1 MLFNAA
7 NGLAVNALLR
17 DFGWF
22 FGRFNNAAWVEPR
35 AVFASAEAFVR
46 GTPAPYFLWV
56 HLYPPHGPYLTYQ
69 RFLGRFLPGSDLT
82 TQAQY
87 FWQTPGADYPPA
99 MQHEVD
105 LLRLRYDESIA
116 NCDNALGEF
125 LDWMTRDGRDANTI
139 LIGTSD
145 HGENFSGG
153 RWTHESPN
161 LHYAETHIPL
171 LISLPHQNRGY
182 TETERRGPHRR
193 RADDSCRARNSEA
206 VADGWPFAHGP
217 GASGICTRTRLLDVP
232 RRIQPFRPSDRRGNS
247 CEFRRVS
254 SGAVFSLRRRRALQ
268 YCARPGGETP
278 RIRTLSSLFS
288 RHRDGAIRGHP
299 AAFRRCA

>member
-1 MLFNAA
+1 MSRRWWLLFRSLAVPTILFLAPALTVQELHPLSYLLSMRGAPAELALQISVVLLIEILCATFLCLILWVVARLGCGLIGPTLAVPDFLHWQASCPGTALMQLRNGMLFNAA

-69 RFLGRFLPGSDLT
+69 RFLGRFLPGSDFT

-161 LHYAETHIPL
+161 LIMRKPTSH
-171 LISLPHQNRGY
+171 
-182 TETERRGPHRR
+182 
-193 RADDSCRARNSEA
+193 C
-206 VADGWPFAHGP
+206 
-217 GASGICTRTRLLDVP
+217 
-232 RRIQPFRPSDRRGNS
+232 
-247 CEFRRVS
+247 
-254 SGAVFSLRRRRALQ
+254 
-268 YCARPGGETP
+268 
-278 RIRTLSSLFS
+278 
-288 RHRDGAIRGHP
+288 
-299 AAFRRCA
+299 

>member
-1 MLFNAA
+1 MQLRNGMLFNAA

-69 RFLGRFLPGSDLT
+69 RFLGRFLPGSDFT

-161 LHYAETHIPL
+161 LIMRKPTSH
-171 LISLPHQNRGY
+171 
-182 TETERRGPHRR
+182 
-193 RADDSCRARNSEA
+193 C
-206 VADGWPFAHGP
+206 
-217 GASGICTRTRLLDVP
+217 
-232 RRIQPFRPSDRRGNS
+232 
-247 CEFRRVS
+247 
-254 SGAVFSLRRRRALQ
+254 
-268 YCARPGGETP
+268 
-278 RIRTLSSLFS
+278 
-288 RHRDGAIRGHP
+288 
-299 AAFRRCA
+299 